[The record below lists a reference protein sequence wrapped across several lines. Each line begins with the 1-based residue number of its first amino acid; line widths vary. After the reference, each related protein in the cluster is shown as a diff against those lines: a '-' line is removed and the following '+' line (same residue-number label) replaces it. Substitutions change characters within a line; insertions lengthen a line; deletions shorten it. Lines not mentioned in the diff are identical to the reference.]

1 MPFSLFEGALGGIGI
16 FLLGMRLLSD
26 GIRSVADDRVKKI
39 FRQITS
45 NRYLSLL
52 FGALMTLAV
61 SSGSAAVIFT
71 MGLLHGGILSGYQ
84 AICVLS
90 GVLLG
95 ASVSLHLQVIPYSLI
110 SGPLL
115 LCGVLLKF
123 FSRNRRRAHLGTLL
137 LGTGLL
143 LLGLSLLEGSYQPVG
158 NHPLYGF
165 EDGRYYHSPFM
176 ATLFGLLVSLLVQSE
191 ESTISIIASLEHIR
205 SLDASIS
212 FAMTCGG
219 VMGMAV
225 MGGLA
230 SVVGKFTARRIAMLL
245 LAVVLLSCMPLLL
258 LPGTGAELSSKIAS
272 LTASTDRIT
281 VLSWGFTLTGSLAAL
296 VLFVT
301 GGAASRW
308 LLVLEATAEGRSG
321 AMQASA
327 GHLDPRILS
336 TPPIAIEQA
345 RKEILKMAGIVSF
358 MYADVREI
366 VTDFDARKVEMV
378 RQHENVLDSLNT
390 EIASFLGALSN
401 TASSPEITY
410 EIPGLIQVI
419 SSLEHIGDE
428 CEDILDSIL
437 TKKESGMIFS
447 EAAMNDLALMA
458 GFVGR
463 ILLDAEKAL
472 KTGKP
477 HDRDELHRSKA
488 VVRNQF
494 EAIKQSHY
502 ERICSGACQPR
513 STMIFQELSSSFI
526 RIAEL
531 CWNIMGMQLRRP
543 EQS

>member
-1 MPFSLFEGALGGIGI
+1 MSFGLFEGALGGIGI

-26 GIRSVADDRVKKI
+26 GIRSVADDRVKRV
-39 FRQITS
+39 FGQITS

-52 FGALMTLAV
+52 LGALMTLAV

-71 MGLLHGGILSGYQ
+71 IGLLNGGILSGYQ

-110 SGPLL
+110 SGPLIL
-115 LCGVLLKF
+115 AGVLLKF
-123 FSRNRRRAHLGTLL
+123 FSRKRRRAHSGTLL
-137 LGTGLL
+137 LGMGLL
-143 LLGLSLLEGSYQPVG
+143 LLGLSLLEGSYQPFG
-158 NHPLYGF
+158 NHPLYDFWNGS
-165 EDGRYYHSPFM
+165 YYSSPFM
-176 ATLFGLLVSLLVQSE
+176 ATLFGLLISLLVQSE
-191 ESTISIIASLEHIR
+191 ESTISIIASLENIR
-205 SLDASIS
+205 SLDVSIS

-245 LAVVLLSCMPLLL
+245 MAVVLLACMPFLIF
-258 LPGTGAELSSKIAS
+258 PHAGAELANTIAS
-272 LTASTDRIT
+272 FTAATDRIS
-281 VLSWGFTLTGSLAAL
+281 VISWGFTVSGSIAAL
-296 VLFVT
+296 LLFIT
-301 GGAASRW
+301 GGAASRR
-308 LLVLEATAEGRSG
+308 LLILEATAEGKSG
-321 AMQASA
+321 AMQSSA
-327 GHLDPRILS
+327 GHLDHRIIS

-358 MYADVREI
+358 MYEDVREI

-401 TASSPEITY
+401 RAITPEINY

-419 SSLEHIGDE
+419 SALEHIGDE

-437 TKKESGMIFS
+437 AKKESGMIFS
-447 EAAMNDLALMA
+447 DAAMNDLALMA
-458 GFVGR
+458 KFVGT
-463 ILLDAEKAL
+463 ILHDAERAL
-472 KTGKP
+472 KSGEP
-477 HDRDELHRSKA
+477 HDRDGLHRSKA

-494 EAIKQSHY
+494 ETIKQSHY
-502 ERICSGACQPR
+502 ERICSGDCQPR

-531 CWNIMGMQLRRP
+531 SWNIMGMQLRRP
-543 EQS
+543 ES

>member
-1 MPFSLFEGALGGIGI
+1 MPFSLFEGALGGIGL

-26 GIRSVADDRVKKI
+26 GIRSVADDRVKKV
-39 FRQITS
+39 FGRVTS

-52 FGALMTLAV
+52 FGTLMTLAV

-71 MGLLHGGILSGYQ
+71 IGLLNGGILSVYQ

-95 ASVSLHLQVIPYSLI
+95 ASLSLHLQVIPYSLI

-123 FSRNRRRAHLGTLL
+123 FSRKRRRAHLGTLL
-137 LGTGLL
+137 LGIGLL
-143 LLGLSLLEGSYQPVG
+143 LLGLSLLEGSYHPVD
-158 NHPLYGF
+158 NHPLYDFGNGIYF
-165 EDGRYYHSPFM
+165 SSTFM
-176 ATLFGLLVSLLVQSE
+176 ATLFGLIVSLLVQSE
-191 ESTISIIASLEHIR
+191 QSTISVIASLENIR
-205 SLDASIS
+205 SLDVSIS

-230 SVVGKFTARRIAMLL
+230 SVVGKFTARRIALL
-245 LAVVLLSCMPLLL
+245 LMAVVSVACLPLLIFHQ
-258 LPGTGAELSSKIAS
+258 TVADISNIIAS
-272 LTASTDRIT
+272 HTAATDRIS
-281 VLSWGFTLTGSLAAL
+281 VLSWGFTLSGSVAAL
-296 VLFVT
+296 LLFLT
-301 GGAASRW
+301 GGPASR
-308 LLVLEATAEGRSG
+308 LLLIMEAKGDGRSG
-321 AMQASA
+321 AMQLSA
-327 GHLDPRILS
+327 GHLDQRILS

-378 RQHENVLDSLNT
+378 LQHENVLDSLNT

-401 TASSPEITY
+401 TAISPEINY

-419 SSLEHIGDE
+419 SALEHIGDE

-437 TKKESGMIFS
+437 AKKESGMIFS
-447 EAAMNDLALMA
+447 DAAMNDLALMA
-458 GFVGR
+458 KFVGT
-463 ILLDAEKAL
+463 ILHDAEMAL
-472 KTGKP
+472 KSGEP

-494 EAIKQSHY
+494 ETIKQSHY
-502 ERICSGACQPR
+502 ERICSGDCQPR

-543 EQS
+543 E